1 MAMLNNQMVYI
12 YIYIS
17 VYIYT
22 IYMHIW
28 YGSKFLA
35 PRYPKVHWS
44 LLWPVHRTQIR
55 AAANSYWPGSN
66 IPGAGWEVYAAV
78 STGPGESKRIS
89 VVWNSRLW
97 FETHVRCFSVHC
109 RLSFLLLC
117 KSPMHPFVV
126 AKLVKS
132 PLDGAWNLVKSPV
145 IRVFQPQF
153 PGSHRGPAGR
163 RGTFGTGRH
172 NFTPRVH
179 GKAGKP
185 VRAMAEAGHGD
196 VDLNQKQ

>member
-1 MAMLNNQMVYI
+1 
-12 YIYIS
+12 
-17 VYIYT
+17 
-22 IYMHIW
+22 MHIW

-66 IPGAGWEVYAAV
+66 IPGAGWEVYAAF

-132 PLDGAWNLVKSPV
+132 PLDGAWNLVKFPV